1 MFELIIAIRYLKA
14 KRKQAV
20 ISVITV
26 ISVIGVAA
34 GVMALVIGLAIN
46 NGVHDALERSLLSAT
61 DEVSIRERMPSGGI
75 DQWEQIAAKLASLPH
90 VRSAA
95 PGLYMPAPLKGTS
108 IAGGV
113 IKGITIAPGTP
124 VPPPL
129 EHLKSGTFEG
139 LRPIPGQLPG
149 IIVGSKLAESI
160 GAVVGKPGIKI
171 LVFDGRVTPIGDVE
185 PTLEPVRVV
194 GIFESGFYDIDANWA
209 YMSLQDTQSVFT
221 LDDVVNDIELSLD
234 NIDRAPEVAA
244 AAKAVIGPKLTALS
258 WEEQNPGML
267 KSFKLDSA
275 VTIVTIGLIQLV
287 GALNILIAL
296 VMMVMEKHRDIAILM
311 SMGTRLQQIRRIF
324 IYEGALIGAAGTVIG
339 LILGYTLSYFADH
352 YRWIQVDAQTY
363 GGLAYVPFE
372 SHWIDGLWIAAAA
385 MAVSLLA
392 TLYPARNAAR
402 IAPVEALR
410 YE

>member
-1 MFELIIAIRYLKA
+1 M
-14 KRKQAV
+14 
-20 ISVITV
+20 
-26 ISVIGVAA
+26 
-34 GVMALVIGLAIN
+34 
-46 NGVHDALERSLLSAT
+46 
-61 DEVSIRERMPSGGI
+61 
-75 DQWEQIAAKLASLPH
+75 
-90 VRSAA
+90 
-95 PGLYMPAPLKGTS
+95 
-108 IAGGV
+108 
-113 IKGITIAPGTP
+113 
-124 VPPPL
+124 
-129 EHLKSGTFEG
+129 
-139 LRPIPGQLPG
+139 
-149 IIVGSKLAESI
+149 
-160 GAVVGKPGIKI
+160 VGKPGIKL

-194 GIFESGFYDIDANWA
+194 GTFESGFYDIDANWA
-209 YMSLQDTQSVFT
+209 YMSLRDTQSVFT

-267 KSFKLDSA
+267 KSFLQKLASA

-352 YRWIQVDAQTY
+352 YPLDSSGRAVTY
-363 GGLAYVPFE
+363 V
-372 SHWIDGLWIAAAA
+372 AASP
-385 MAVSLLA
+385 MCRSS
-392 TLYPARNAAR
+392 R
-402 IAPVEALR
+402 IGSMGCGSPPR
-410 YE
+410 PWRM

>member
-1 MFELIIAIRYLKA
+1 MFELTIAIRYLKA

-61 DEVSIRERMPSGGI
+61 DEVSIRERQPGGGI
-75 DQWEQIAAKLASLPH
+75 DQWEQIASKLAGLPH
-90 VRSAA
+90 VQSAA
-95 PGLYMPAPLKGTS
+95 PGLYEQALLRGTS
-108 IAGGV
+108 TAGGV
-113 IKGITIAPGTP
+113 IKGITIAPGAP

-149 IIVGSKLAESI
+149 IIIGSRLAESI
-160 GAVVGKPGIKI
+160 GAVVGRPGIKI
-171 LVFDGRVTPIGDVE
+171 LVPDGRITPLGDVE

-194 GIFESGFYDIDANWA
+194 GIFESGFYDVDATWA
-209 YMSLQDTQSVFT
+209 YMSLQDTQTVFS

-234 NIDRAPEVAA
+234 NIDKAPEVAA

-258 WEEQNPGML
+258 WEEQNPQML
-267 KSFKLDSA
+267 KSFKLDSI

-296 VMMVMEKHRDIAILM
+296 VMMVMEKHRDIAVLM
-311 SMGTRLQQIRRIF
+311 SMGARVQQIRRIF